1 MRSEAHSG
9 YMAHVTVEDKR
20 NTDTKRNVLCNTK
33 ETLVLGYIE
42 KKNLEVWSDFSFSC
56 YKQGLFI
63 ESKCALDPV

>member
-1 MRSEAHSG
+1 MAMMRCVRRFSDSMRSEAHSG

-42 KKNLEVWSDFSFSC
+42 KKKSRSLE
-56 YKQGLFI
+56 
-63 ESKCALDPV
+63 

>member
-1 MRSEAHSG
+1 MAMMRCVRRFSDSTHSEAHSG

-42 KKNLEVWSDFSFSC
+42 KKKSRSLE
-56 YKQGLFI
+56 
-63 ESKCALDPV
+63 